1 MQRNQQ
7 KNHAMNK
14 QSTFPIMGS
23 IILTSMSD
31 ERIFDCSVDFKG
43 MSLNKNLMSGSDLT
57 NQIVWVVIRYLEE
70 AVVRIGDI
78 ESMFHQVLVPEY
90 DCSLLR
96 FLW

>member
-1 MQRNQQ
+1 
-7 KNHAMNK
+7 
-14 QSTFPIMGS
+14 MGY

-31 ERIFDCSVDFKG
+31 ERIFDCSVDFKRT
-43 MSLNKNLMSGSDLT
+43 SLNENLMSGSDLT

-70 AVVRIGDI
+70 AVVRMGDI